1 MKMENHEKYM
11 RMAIELASGGIGF
24 VNPNPLVGAV
34 IVKNGRVIGQGFH
47 ERCGELHAERN
58 AFVHC
63 TESAEGADIYVTL
76 EPCCHYGRTSPCTEA
91 IIEHKIKRVFV
102 GSDDPNPKVSGNGIN
117 KLRDNGIEVITGVLK
132 HECDSLNEIFFHYIS
147 TSMPYVI
154 LKYAMTADGKI
165 STFSGKSKWITCEES
180 RKNVH
185 NTRKRVA
192 AIMTGVGTVIADD
205 PMLTCRIENPSNPI
219 RIICDSTLRIPVHS
233 NILATSHDIPT
244 YIATVSDDEEKCDI
258 IRQMGAGIIKTTR
271 KNCRV
276 DLYELMEKL
285 GQMNIDS
292 ILVEGGAELAYSA
305 LESNIVNK
313 LQVYIA
319 PKIFG
324 GSCAKTAV
332 SGKGVNLP
340 SEAFML
346 SSPEIKRIGDDILL
360 EYNIKQGMI

>member
-1 MKMENHEKYM
+1 MENHEKYM
-11 RMAIELASGGIGF
+11 KTAIELAACGTGC

-34 IVKNGRVIGQGFH
+34 IVKNERIIGKGFH
-47 ERCGELHAERN
+47 ARCGELHAERN
-58 AFVHC
+58 AFAHC
-63 TESAEGADIYVTL
+63 TESAEGADMYVTL
-76 EPCCHYGRTSPCTEA
+76 EPCCHYGRTPPCTEA

-102 GSDDPNPKVSGNGIN
+102 GSDDPNPAVSGNGIK

-185 NTRKRVA
+185 KTRNKVA

-205 PMLTCRIENPSNPI
+205 PMLTCRIENPNNPV
-219 RIICDSTLRIPVHS
+219 RIICDSTLKIPPDS
-233 NILATSHDIPT
+233 NVLATAHDIPT
-244 YIATVSDDEEKCDI
+244 YIATVSNDDEKTSVI
-258 IRQMGAGIIKTTR
+258 NQTGAGIIKT
-271 KNCRV
+271 KPENNRV
-276 DLYELMEKL
+276 DLRELMTKL
-285 GQMNIDS
+285 GQMKIDS
-292 ILVEGGAELAYSA
+292 VLVEGGSELAYSA
-305 LESNIVNK
+305 LEANIVKK

-332 SGKGVNLP
+332 SGTGVNLP

-346 SSPEIKRIGDDILL
+346 STPEIKRFGDDILL
-360 EYNIKQGMI
+360 EYNIK